1 MCTVS
6 FVKHHNGFSLT
17 SNRDELSS
25 RPTLAPK
32 IYEEAGQQ
40 LIYPKDEIAG
50 GTWIASSDRNVSV
63 CLLNGA
69 FEKHKRNL
77 PYNRSRGQVLKER
90 FQFESNQDF
99 IDKVDLVNVEPFT
112 LLMIDHR
119 GLSAIDFKVLVWDE
133 HQKHISEVDTT
144 TPQIW
149 ASATLYT
156 EKQRIHRKVWFENFL
171 EQTQDI
177 NGNSLMNFHTGSFTE
192 DKSEDIVMQRT
203 DDLKTI
209 SVTQINISKNSKSFL
224 YKDLEANKTHDLN
237 LENLCKTV

>member
-6 FVKHHNGFSLT
+6 FVKHHKGFSLT

-25 RPTLAPK
+25 RPTFAPK
-32 IYEEAGQQ
+32 IYEESGQQ
-40 LIYPKDEIAG
+40 LVYPKDEVAG

-69 FEKHKRNL
+69 FEKHKRKL

-99 IDKVDLVNVEPFT
+99 IEEVDLENVEPFT
-112 LLMIDHR
+112 LLMIDHSE
-119 GLSAIDFKVLVWDE
+119 LNAIDFKVLAWDE
-133 HQKHISEVDTT
+133 SQKHVSVIDTSV
-144 TPQIW
+144 PHIW

-156 EKQRIHRKVWFENFL
+156 EEQRRRRKVWFESFL
-171 EQTQDI
+171 EQTQNIDSD
-177 NGNSLMNFHTGSFTE
+177 SLMNFHNGSFTD
-192 DKSEDIVMQRT
+192 DKTEDIIMQRT

-209 SVTQINISKNSKSFL
+209 SVSQINISENSRSFL
-224 YKDLEANKTHDLN
+224 YKDLESDKTHDLN

>member
-6 FVKHHNGFSLT
+6 YIKHQSGFILT

-32 IYEEAGQQ
+32 IYEEVGQQ
-40 LIYPKDEIAG
+40 LIYPKDKVAG
-50 GTWIASSDRNVSV
+50 GTWIASSDLNVSV

-69 FEKHKRNL
+69 FEKHKRQL

-90 FQFESNQDF
+90 FQFDSNQEF
-99 IDKVDLVNVEPFT
+99 IDNVDLENVEPFT
-112 LLMIDHR
+112 LLMIDHNI
-119 GLSAIDFKVLVWDE
+119 LNAIDFKVLVWDE
-133 HQKHISEVDTT
+133 SQKHAYIVDSS

-156 EKQRIHRKVWFENFL
+156 EKQRTNRKKWFESFL
-171 EQTQDI
+171 EQTQKVDHD
-177 NGNSLMNFHTGSFTE
+177 SLMNFHTGSFTD